1 MRWLIDGYNVI
12 NRAPKLVSG
21 ENDDRQTFLNV
32 LANAAQRSSRDR
44 FTVIFDGQ
52 RGGSRSIGAGGV
64 SVIYSSAKETADG
77 TIKRLVNAGMTV
89 VSDDREVC
97 DNATRAG
104 ARPMTVQDFVNR
116 LQGGR
121 RRS

>member
-12 NRAPKLVSG
+12 NRAPKLVAG
-21 ENDDRQTFLNV
+21 GNNDRQALLNV
-32 LANAAQRSSRDR
+32 LANAAQRSPRDR
-44 FTVIFDGQ
+44 FTVVFDGQ

-77 TIKRLVNAGMTV
+77 TIRRLVTAGMTV

-104 ARPMTVQDFVNR
+104 ARAISVDSLVNR
-116 LQGGR
+116 LQGKR
-121 RRS
+121 DR